1 MQRALSV
8 SRTTG
13 NKSTFPDWYQA
24 VVREADMAEVSP
36 VRGSMIIKPWGYGVW
51 ERIQQ
56 TLDRRIRESG
66 HDNCY
71 FPLFIPLSFFAKEA
85 EHVEGFAKEM
95 AVVTHH
101 RLKNIDGK
109 LAPDP
114 DAKLEEP
121 LIVRPTSETI
131 IGDAFSRW
139 VKSHRDL
146 PLKINQWANVVRWEM
161 RTRLF
166 LRTSEFLWQEGHTAH
181 ADREDARKE
190 TLDIL
195 EMYREFAETVLALPV
210 IAGEKPENERF
221 PGADN
226 TYSIEAMMQDGK
238 ALQAGTSHYLGTSFA
253 HAQNI
258 RFQNDEGQLEYCHTT
273 SWGVSTR
280 LIGGVIMTHGDDD
293 GLRLPPAIAPRQVV
307 IVPMLRDKPE
317 DAEVLAFAEAL
328 VKDLNAQFALG
339 EPVRALLDTRAQ
351 RSADKRWNWV
361 RRGAPIIVE
370 LGPRDAASGQVTF
383 MRRDALR
390 DGDKVKSQAMARD
403 EFVAAVPG
411 LLAEI
416 QQALYD
422 EAKARLVAN
431 IRSDL
436 TTFDQVADY
445 FGALSDEEEEA
456 SAFRGWVRAPW
467 SRPSGAALEAV
478 EERLKALK
486 LTLRNAPMDQPQTF
500 GSCIFTGEPGVEEIL
515 IGRAY

>member
-13 NKSTFPDWYQA
+13 NRLTFPDWYQA
-24 VVREADMAEVSP
+24 IVREADMAEVSP

-56 TLDRRIRESG
+56 VMDRRIKAMG
-66 HDNCY
+66 VDNCY
-71 FPLFIPLSFFAKEA
+71 FPLFIPLGFFAKEA

-101 RLKNIDGK
+101 RLKLIDGK
-109 LAPDP
+109 LQPDP

-139 VKSHRDL
+139 IKSHRDL

-181 ADREDARKE
+181 ADREDAVAS
-190 TLDIL
+190 TLEAL
-195 EMYREFAETVLALPV
+195 EMYRDFSERVLAMPV
-210 IAGEKPENERF
+210 VAGEKPENERF
-221 PGADN
+221 PGADA

-253 HAQNI
+253 RAQNI
-258 RFQNDEGQLEYCHTT
+258 RFQSDAGELEYAHTS
-273 SWGVSTR
+273 SWGTSTR
-280 LIGGVIMTHGDDD
+280 MIGGVIMTHGDDD

-307 IVPMLRDKPE
+307 VVPMLRDKPE
-317 DAEVLAFAEAL
+317 DAEVLAFGKAL
-328 VKDLNAQFALG
+328 VSALGETTALG
-339 EPVRALLDTRAQ
+339 EPVRALLDTKAQ
-351 RSADKRWNWV
+351 KSADKRWNWV

-370 LGPRDAASGQVTF
+370 LGPRDAASGNVSF
-383 MRRDALR
+383 MRRDDLR
-390 DGDKVKSQAMARD
+390 DGDRVKTQVLPRD
-403 EFVAAVPG
+403 EFLAAVPG
-411 LLAEI
+411 LLAQI

-422 EAKARLVAN
+422 EAKARLDSN
-431 IRSDL
+431 IRRDITSFAEL
-436 TTFDQVADY
+436 EAY
-445 FGALSDEEEEA
+445 FGAAAEDDEDTL
-456 SAFRGWVRAPW
+456 AFKGWVRAAW
-467 SRPSGAALEAV
+467 SKPTGDELEAV
-478 EERLKALK
+478 VQKLKAQK
-486 LTLRNAPMDQPQTF
+486 LTLRNAPMDQPASF
-500 GSCIFTGEPGVEEIL
+500 GACIFTGKPGVEEVL
-515 IGRAY
+515 IGRSY

>member
-13 NKSTFPDWYQA
+13 NRLTFPDWYQA
-24 VVREADMAEVSP
+24 IVREADMAEVSP

-56 TLDRRIRESG
+56 VMDRRIKAMG
-66 HDNCY
+66 VDNCY
-71 FPLFIPLSFFAKEA
+71 FPLFIPLGFFAKEA

-101 RLKNIDGK
+101 RLKLIDGK
-109 LAPDP
+109 LQPDP

-139 VKSHRDL
+139 IKSHRDL

-181 ADREDARKE
+181 VDREDAVAS
-190 TLDIL
+190 TLEAL
-195 EMYREFAETVLALPV
+195 EMYRDFSERVLAMPV

-221 PGADN
+221 PGADA

-253 HAQNI
+253 RAQNI
-258 RFQNDEGQLEYCHTT
+258 RFQSDAGELEYAHTS
-273 SWGVSTR
+273 SWGTSTR
-280 LIGGVIMTHGDDD
+280 MIGGVIMTHGDDD

-307 IVPMLRDKPE
+307 VVPMLRDKPE
-317 DAEVLAFAEAL
+317 DAEVLAFGKAL
-328 VKDLNAQFALG
+328 VSALGETTALG
-339 EPVRALLDTRAQ
+339 EPVRALLDTKAQ
-351 RSADKRWNWV
+351 KSADKRWNWV

-370 LGPRDAASGQVTF
+370 LGPRDAASGNVSF
-383 MRRDALR
+383 MRRDDLR
-390 DGDKVKSQAMARD
+390 DGDRVKTQVLPRD
-403 EFVAAVPG
+403 EFLAAVPG
-411 LLAEI
+411 LLAQI

-422 EAKARLVAN
+422 EAKARLDSN
-431 IRSDL
+431 IRRDITSFAEL
-436 TTFDQVADY
+436 EAY
-445 FGALSDEEEEA
+445 FGAAAEDDEDTL
-456 SAFRGWVRAPW
+456 AFKGWVRAAW
-467 SRPSGAALEAV
+467 SKPTGDELEAV
-478 EERLKALK
+478 VQKLKAQK
-486 LTLRNAPMDQPQTF
+486 LTLRNAPMDQPASF
-500 GSCIFTGEPGVEEIL
+500 GACIFTGKPGVEEVL
-515 IGRAY
+515 IGRSY